1 MRRKLFTLSILS
13 LFTVLLC
20 ASTVAAQTVN
30 VNFYGTGKGKPF
42 SMNGGTY
49 WAGEILITCSGTYTH
64 AYCMEY
70 NVILNKGW
78 HTFTKTNVPDTSQWR
93 AVAYVLSWHD
103 PPTTN
108 DEAAA
113 VQGAI
118 WKILSGS
125 DPSGYG
131 GSIAAEASGK
141 DVVRSGD
148 TLQWIEAPSVMGPG
162 ETATLK
168 VKLSDNNGNG
178 RANVKIKFSTT
189 GGTLSQQEA
198 LTDANGIAS
207 VALTAPSQV
216 GTVIEVKAWTRG
228 VWPTKYLH
236 SDCTQ
241 DLIGIGDEIGLT
253 TTTNLC
259 VLTKIN
265 VVPELPL
272 GTAAAVGACIF
283 AFMAKTKTKK
293 FKLNS
298 L

>member
-1 MRRKLFTLSILS
+1 MRRSIFAVTALS
-13 LFTVLLC
+13 LFVVFLC
-20 ASTVAAQTVN
+20 ISTVAAQTVS
-30 VNFYGTGKGKPF
+30 VYVSGTGKGKTF
-42 SMNGGTY
+42 SMGSGTY
-49 WAGEILITCSGTYTH
+49 WAGEINIQCLDTNTH

-70 NVILNKGW
+70 NVNLYIGR
-78 HTFTKTNVPDTSQWR
+78 TYTYTMTSVPDDPTWR

-118 WKILSGS
+118 WKIFSDS

-131 GSIAAEASGK
+131 GSIAAEADGR
-141 DVVRSGD
+141 DVARSSD
-148 TLQWIEAPSVMGPG
+148 TLQWVNAPSVMGPG
-162 ETATLK
+162 ETVTLK

-198 LTDANGIAS
+198 FTDANGIAS

-216 GTVIEVKAWTRG
+216 GAVIEVKAWTRG
-228 VWPTKYLH
+228 VWPTQYLH

-241 DLIGIGDEIGLT
+241 DLIGIGDQIGLT

-283 AFMAKTKTKK
+283 ALIAKTK
-293 FKLNS
+293 KLNLS
-298 L
+298 II

>member
-1 MRRKLFTLSILS
+1 MTRKLFAISVLS
-13 LFTVLLC
+13 LFIVLLC
-20 ASTVAAQTVN
+20 ASTVAAQISVN
-30 VNFYGTGKGKPF
+30 VYGIGKGKTF
-42 SMNGGTY
+42 LMNGGTY
-49 WAGEILITCSGTYTH
+49 WAGEILITCSGTNTH

-78 HTFTKTNVPDTSQWR
+78 HIFTVTNVPDTPEWR

-113 VQGAI
+113 IQGAI
-118 WKILSGS
+118 WTILRGS
-125 DPSGYG
+125 NPSPYG
-131 GSIAAEASGK
+131 GSLATEANGK
-141 DVVRSGD
+141 DVTRSGD
-148 TLQWIEAPSVMGPG
+148 TLDWVNAPSVMGPD

-168 VKLSDNNGNG
+168 VKLSDSNGKG
-178 RANVKIKFSTT
+178 RAHVKIKFSTT

-198 LTDANGIAS
+198 FTDANGIAS
-207 VALTAPSQV
+207 VTLTAPSQV
-216 GTVIEVKAWTRG
+216 GAVIEVKAWTRG
-228 VWPTKYLH
+228 VWPTQYLH

-241 DLIGIGDEIGLT
+241 DLIGIGDQIGLT

-259 VLTKIN
+259 ILTKIN

-283 AFMAKTKTKK
+283 AFMAKTKK
-293 FKLNS
+293 FKPS
-298 L
+298 IP